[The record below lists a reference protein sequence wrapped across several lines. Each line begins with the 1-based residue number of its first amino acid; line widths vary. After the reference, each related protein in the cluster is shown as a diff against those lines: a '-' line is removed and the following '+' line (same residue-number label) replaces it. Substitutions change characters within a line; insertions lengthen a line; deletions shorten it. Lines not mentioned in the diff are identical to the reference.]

1 MNNIITHDWNTY
13 NSNLDED
20 FFYSSNKE
28 TNLLEEYNQMKNDYN
43 LLKSNS
49 NKWFMKPFVQRVDR
63 TLKDL
68 EKNLWSLININDFL
82 MVDINALSIIYH
94 YVMLFFFS

>member
-28 TNLLEEYNQMKNDYN
+28 TNLLEEYNQLKSDYE
-43 LLKSNS
+43 LLKKNS
-49 NKWFMKPFVQRVDR
+49 NQWYMQFR
-63 TLKDL
+63 
-68 EKNLWSLININDFL
+68 KNLWSLIF
-82 MVDINALSIIYH
+82 YQH
-94 YVMLFFFS
+94 FFNS